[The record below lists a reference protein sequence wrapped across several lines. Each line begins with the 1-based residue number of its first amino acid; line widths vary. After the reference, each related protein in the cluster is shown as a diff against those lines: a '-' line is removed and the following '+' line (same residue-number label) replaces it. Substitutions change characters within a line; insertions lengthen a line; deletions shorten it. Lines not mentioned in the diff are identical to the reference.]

1 MTDFKEATAL
11 IGRDVVVVNERHFP
25 GAVRMK
31 LTACILRRMR
41 GGDGLYCQA
50 EVADRSGAVY
60 IVNLKDI
67 EAAEE
72 VVQ

>member
-1 MTDFKEATAL
+1 MTDFKEAAAL
-11 IGRDVVVVNERHFP
+11 IGKDIIVVNERHFT

-31 LTACILRRMR
+31 LTACILRRKR

-50 EVADRSGAVY
+50 EVTDGSGAVY

-67 EAAEE
+67 EAEE
-72 VVQ
+72 VTT